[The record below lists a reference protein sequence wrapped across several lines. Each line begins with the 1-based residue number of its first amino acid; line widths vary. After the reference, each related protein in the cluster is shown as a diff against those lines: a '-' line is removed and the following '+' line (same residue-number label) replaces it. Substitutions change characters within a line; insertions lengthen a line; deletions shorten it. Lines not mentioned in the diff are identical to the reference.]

1 MMTLE
6 QCLGA
11 HRPIIFTVA
20 ESDVEVLRHL
30 NENYKDASFIVYST
44 TLAALVP
51 LNDLLDGAFA
61 ISEARATSTI
71 DILNTILNRRFDPS
85 NSRFEKYVFLDAQ
98 NYITDPQNIRKIKDI
113 VSRYQLDVTFTVNLI
128 FVTSSVVVPQQL
140 ERLSE
145 VVFFDLPNEAKLK
158 EASDV
163 VVKRL
168 ELNKETAP
176 SDEVLNNLKGLTQF
190 EVEQAYL
197 QSFHIHKRI
206 DLNFIREFKK
216 SAISKTDLL
225 SLMETDVTF
234 DQIGGMGTLKD
245 WVMMSFGGWTVEGKK
260 FGLPLLKGLL
270 MVGLPGCGKAQP
282 LDSPIMTPTGIK
294 KMGDMREGSIVCTPN
309 GKNAKVLKIFPQGEV
324 DIFRV
329 YFEDG
334 SSTECCRDHLWRVK
348 IRDRRHQADSWIVP
362 VSYLF
367 DKVKDKYGSNNISIE
382 TPTKVSFSKKE
393 LLIDPYIMGLLIG
406 DGTLGNEQDFENARH
421 LGFTSA
427 DESIIIKLRTY
438 IKKDSSGEYILKKL
452 NTHKYGYSIRRKNR
466 SSKPNKYTEILKKY
480 GIWGKKSEYKF
491 IPEDYLTSSHYDRV
505 KLLKGLMD
513 TDGGISRN
521 GMNPDFST
529 SSSRLSEDFKFL
541 VESLGGV
548 CTITSRIPYY
558 KDKNG
563 QRVPGLL
570 AYRCWLKINL
580 NPFLLKR
587 KKDRVIKRTKYQ
599 KLYRII
605 EKFEYVGKKE
615 AQCIALDDTY
625 NLYMTD
631 NFIVTH
637 NSLLA
642 KALGNMWHLP
652 LVQFDPSRLF
662 SSRVGDT
669 ESNMR
674 RVLKIVENMSPC
686 ILFVDEMEK
695 GFFRYAVEYLFGWR
709 HNGTYFG
716 VFSDMVPGS

>member
-20 ESDVEVLRHL
+20 ESDVEVLKHL

-61 ISEARATSTI
+61 ISEGRATSTI

-98 NYITDPQNIRKIKDI
+98 NYINDPQNIRKIKDI

-168 ELNKETAP
+168 ELNKETGP

-197 QSFHIHKRI
+197 QSFHIHKKI

-270 MVGLPGCGKAQP
+270 MVGLPGCGK
-282 LDSPIMTPTGIK
+282 
-294 KMGDMREGSIVCTPN
+294 
-309 GKNAKVLKIFPQGEV
+309 
-324 DIFRV
+324 
-329 YFEDG
+329 
-334 SSTECCRDHLWRVK
+334 
-348 IRDRRHQADSWIVP
+348 
-362 VSYLF
+362 
-367 DKVKDKYGSNNISIE
+367 
-382 TPTKVSFSKKE
+382 
-393 LLIDPYIMGLLIG
+393 
-406 DGTLGNEQDFENARH
+406 
-421 LGFTSA
+421 
-427 DESIIIKLRTY
+427 
-438 IKKDSSGEYILKKL
+438 
-452 NTHKYGYSIRRKNR
+452 
-466 SSKPNKYTEILKKY
+466 
-480 GIWGKKSEYKF
+480 
-491 IPEDYLTSSHYDRV
+491 
-505 KLLKGLMD
+505 
-513 TDGGISRN
+513 
-521 GMNPDFST
+521 
-529 SSSRLSEDFKFL
+529 
-541 VESLGGV
+541 
-548 CTITSRIPYY
+548 
-558 KDKNG
+558 
-563 QRVPGLL
+563 
-570 AYRCWLKINL
+570 
-580 NPFLLKR
+580 
-587 KKDRVIKRTKYQ
+587 
-599 KLYRII
+599 
-605 EKFEYVGKKE
+605 
-615 AQCIALDDTY
+615 
-625 NLYMTD
+625 
-631 NFIVTH
+631 
-637 NSLLA
+637 SLLA

-695 GFFRYAVEYLFGWR
+695 GFSGMQSS
-709 HNGTYFG
+709 T
-716 VFSDMVPGS
+716 FSDGGTTARTLGSFLTWFQDHEKPIFVIATANDIRLMPPEMIQRFDTTFFVGLPQVTEREDIFRIHLKKLHRDPEKFNLTALAKTSQDLSGREIEQALREAMYERFHSKADLDTESILRVLDKKPNLLTSMSEQLKNLLDWVGFDPQKGDGVRARFASRPDTIDLNRIQSEIDKLCKDVEHKKPFDD